1 MLKVKFN
8 LRDYAAPFSEAAIY
22 KDIPIEYRELVYKI
36 LRIHTNQKFAF
47 RYRGPRF
54 DFTRSFCKLKNA
66 KTFAVYARDG
76 YYAV

>member
-8 LRDYAAPFSEAAIY
+8 LNDYVSPSSEKSCY
-22 KDIPIEYRELVYKI
+22 RDIPIEFRELVYKI
-36 LRIHTNQKFAF
+36 LRNKTNRKFAF

-66 KTFAVYARDG
+66 KTFAVYYRDG
-76 YYAV
+76 FYA